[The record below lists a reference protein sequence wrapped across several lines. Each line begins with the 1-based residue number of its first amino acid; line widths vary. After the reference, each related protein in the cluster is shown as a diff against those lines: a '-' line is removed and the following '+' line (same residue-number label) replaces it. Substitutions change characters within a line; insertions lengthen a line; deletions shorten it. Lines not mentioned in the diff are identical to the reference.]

1 VLTLGE
7 FLKMAELNFPKIHEA
22 RAKLAAKRAELSQ
35 AHTAPFS
42 DFKMISGVGIAPT
55 IRGTPVYSP
64 NSDVTLNTSMALA
77 YQVGVEGLVP
87 LWTFGKID
95 NLWDAAEANVKV
107 GKHEVKKEKN
117 AVRLRVREAYYGLQL
132 ARDSLALVREAMQRI
147 DKYLVALER
156 KVADGDGDDIELL
169 KVKMNRAELD
179 ARLSEALKAE
189 NVAMS
194 GLRFLVGAKSAIDI
208 PNVPVERTH
217 HRLGPLAHYLS
228 AARLFRP
235 EVNMARAGVLARRAQ
250 LRIQN
255 AGYYPDVGLALSAK
269 WVRAEEITDQRNPF
283 ARDAANGANY
293 GFALAMSWDL
303 DFLPQSAKVAKARAD
318 LEAMRATERYA
329 LGGVGVEVEN
339 AFAEAE
345 DAERRLDAYSRAA
358 TYAKQWLIKVQQGI
372 EIGTFDDEEIVD
384 PAKEWALKRFSQMS
398 ATFDYNMAVARLALA
413 TGWDAMNRSD

>member
-1 VLTLGE
+1 LAKLGLRVGELAQLTL
-7 FLKMAELNFPKIHEA
+7 
-22 RAKLAAKRAELSQ
+22 
-35 AHTAPFS
+35 
-42 DFKMISGVGIAPT
+42 
-55 IRGTPVYSP
+55 
-64 NSDVTLNTSMALA
+64 
-77 YQVGVEGLVP
+77 
-87 LWTFGKID
+87 
-95 NLWDAAEANVKV
+95 
-107 GKHEVKKEKN
+107 
-117 AVRLRVREAYYGLQL
+117 
-132 ARDSLALVREAMQRI
+132 
-147 DKYLVALER
+147 
-156 KVADGDGDDIELL
+156 DD
-169 KVKMNRAELD
+169 M
-179 ARLSEALKAE
+179 
-189 NVAMS
+189 
-194 GLRFLVGAKSAIDI
+194 
-208 PNVPVERTH
+208 
-217 HRLGPLAHYLS
+217 
-228 AARLFRP
+228 
-235 EVNMARAGVLARRAQ
+235 
-250 LRIQN
+250 
-255 AGYYPDVGLALSAK
+255 LSAK

-413 TGWDAMNRSD
+413 TGWAAMNRSD